1 MKKSADSNASTPPPA
16 PLPQSSPAIHLNR
29 VPAQT
34 HISVSLEVTRCTYT
48 HIHTRARFG
57 QGTHLHQGNYWGQN
71 QCQLLRLSFFK
82 CLWLSAHKENTKKK
96 I

>member
-48 HIHTRARFG
+48 HIHTRAHEVRPRHPPSPG
-57 QGTHLHQGNYWGQN
+57 E
-71 QCQLLRLSFFK
+71 LLGSKPVPAVTTELFQVFMAF
-82 CLWLSAHKENTKKK
+82 CA
-96 I
+96 